1 MTASSSFNF
10 QPTGIGAML
19 KQGRLMV
26 PPNQRSYAWRERHVD
41 ILLKDLWSAISGT
54 KPADYFLGTIV
65 LVQSPGN
72 ILTIVDGQQ
81 RLATVSII
89 FARIRDYFTSLKR
102 EGSAKSVQETFI
114 GHIDPRSEQVVP
126 RLHLNDDDNDFFWNV
141 ILLPERPIDR
151 PLDYTDNPLRQSHRR
166 MLRASEKVRTY
177 IGDLLKPLRTED
189 QVNTLLRWYDFLDAN
204 AHVLS
209 ATVADEEAA
218 YRLFETLNDRGLR
231 ASQADILKNFF
242 FSKSGSRLSEA
253 KTMWARMTST
263 IELPSDER
271 DDDDDSDN
279 EEGPTRGDPL
289 LTYVRHSWIV
299 THGHTKVKDLAKEI
313 REEITNDT
321 RAVQYLSEWSA
332 SVEDYIALSSSK
344 HAKWAKYKT
353 STRQNIETIA
363 EHLRVTQIKPLL
375 FAVARK
381 FEPAEADKAFK
392 LFVSWSVR
400 FLIVGGRGGL
410 LDTQYAQRAFEVG
423 TGKITKARELRDAMK
438 TVVPSDPEFE
448 QAFAGARVSKSWLAR
463 YYLRSLEKTF
473 KELPH
478 PEYVANED
486 VRDINLEHVMPFE
499 ATDRWDVDPDTA
511 QSAQKYLGNMVLIR
525 EPDNRDLGNKGWEEK
540 KSVLGK
546 SGYELTKM
554 VATCKHWSLSEI
566 RERQV
571 QLAKLAVK
579 TWTLNFDD

>member
-1 MTASSSFNF
+1 MTTSSSFNF

-41 ILLKDLWSAISGT
+41 ILLKDLWPAISGT

-65 LVQSPGN
+65 LVQSPSN
-72 ILTIVDGQQ
+72 TLTIVDGQQ

-141 ILLPERPIDR
+141 ILLPARPVDK
-151 PLDYTDNPLRQSHRR
+151 PLEHSGNPLRKSHRR
-166 MLRASEKVRTY
+166 MLRASENVRTY
-177 IGDLLKPLRTED
+177 IGDLLKPLRAED
-189 QVNTLLRWYDFLDAN
+189 QVGILLRWYDFLDSN

-253 KTMWARMTST
+253 KAMWARIVST
-263 IELPSDER
+263 IELPGDER

-313 REEITNDT
+313 RDEITNDT
-321 RAVQYLSEWSA
+321 RAVQYLSEWST
-332 SVEDYIALSSSK
+332 SVDDYMALSSSK
-344 HAKWAKYKT
+344 HPKWTKYKT
-353 STRQNIETIA
+353 STRQNVETIA

-375 FAVARK
+375 FAVARM

-423 TGKITKARELRDAMK
+423 TGKFTKARELRDAMK
-438 TVVPSDPEFE
+438 TVVPADAAFE

-499 ATDRWDVDPDTA
+499 ATENWFVDPDTA
-511 QSAQKYLGNMVLIR
+511 QSAQKYLGNMVLLR
-525 EPDNRDLGNKGWEEK
+525 EPDNRDLGNKGWAEK
-540 KSVLGK
+540 KLVLGK

-554 VATCKHWSLSEI
+554 VALCQSWGLPEI
-566 RERQV
+566 RERQAR
-571 QLAKLAVK
+571 LAKLAVT
-579 TWTLNFDD
+579 TWTLNFDG

>member
-65 LVQSPGN
+65 LVLSPGN

-89 FARIRDYFTSLKR
+89 FARIRDYFLSMKR

-114 GHIDPRSEQVVP
+114 GHIDPRSEEVVP

-141 ILLPERPIDR
+141 ILLPQRPINK
-151 PLDYTDNPLRQSHRR
+151 PLEHSGKLLRQSHRR

-177 IGDLLKPLRTED
+177 IGELLKPLRAED
-189 QVNTLLRWYDFLDAN
+189 QVNTLLRWYDFLDSN

-242 FSKSGSRLSEA
+242 FSKSGARLSEA
-253 KTMWARMTST
+253 KTMWARMVSI
-263 IELPSDER
+263 IEIPTDDR
-271 DDDDDSDN
+271 DDDDSDN

-321 RAVQYLSEWSA
+321 RAIQYLGEWSA

-344 HAKWAKYKT
+344 HPKWTKYKT
-353 STRQNIETIA
+353 STRQNVETIA

-381 FEPAEADKAFK
+381 FEPVEADKAFK

-423 TGKITKARELRDAMK
+423 TGKFTKARELRDAMK
-438 TVVPSDPEFE
+438 TVVPADPEFE
-448 QAFAGARVSKSWLAR
+448 QAFSSARVSKSWLAR

-486 VRDINLEHVMPFE
+486 IRDITLEHVMPFE
-499 ATDRWDVDPDTA
+499 ATAYWDVDPDAA
-511 QSAQKYLGNMVLIR
+511 QSAQKYLGNMVLLR
-525 EPDNRDLGNKGWEEK
+525 EPDNRDLGNMGWEDK
-540 KSVLGK
+540 KSVLRK
-546 SGYELTKM
+546 SGYDLTKM
-554 VATCKHWSLSEI
+554 VAKCSSWDLAQI
-566 RERQV
+566 RNRQAK
-571 QLAKLAVK
+571 LAKLAVK